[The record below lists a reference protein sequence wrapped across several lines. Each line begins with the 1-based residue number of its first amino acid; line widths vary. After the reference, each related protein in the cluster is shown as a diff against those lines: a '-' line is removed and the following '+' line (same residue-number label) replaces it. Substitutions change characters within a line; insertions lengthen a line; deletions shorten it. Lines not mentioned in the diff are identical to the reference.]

1 MNRIRL
7 LLLVVSLLP
16 VLLMGVERHDQR
28 LSESADVLAEMS
40 HASDKGVPRD
50 LTEKARCIVVVP
62 NLVKLAFIGGGK
74 YGRGFASCVTS
85 HGWSGPAA
93 IRIEGGSFGLQI
105 GGSSTDVIML
115 VMNKGGM
122 SKLMSDKFTL
132 GGDATAAAGPV
143 GRSVTAQTD
152 VLMKAEILSYS
163 RSRGVFAGLSLD
175 GSTLRQ
181 DVDENA
187 RLYGTPI
194 TDRQILTGAAARPP
208 AARAFLAELE
218 RFSGKGSPRK

>member
-1 MNRIRL
+1 ML
-7 LLLVVSLLP
+7 LLPMLLP
-16 VLLMGVERHDQR
+16 GIERYDRR
-28 LSESADVLAEMS
+28 LSESADVLSEMS
-40 HASDKGVPRD
+40 HASDRGIPRD
-50 LTEKARCIVVVP
+50 LAEKARCVVVVP
-62 NLVKLAFIGGGK
+62 NLVKVAFIGGGK
-74 YGRGFASCVTS
+74 YGRGFASCRTVR
-85 HGWSGPAA
+85 GWSAPAA

-115 VMNKGGM
+115 VMNEGGM

-132 GGDATAAAGPV
+132 GGDASAAAGPV
-143 GRSVTAQTD
+143 GRSVAAQTD

-187 RLYGTPI
+187 RIYGAPI
-194 TDRQILTGAAARPP
+194 ADREILTGAAKRPP
-208 AARAFLAELE
+208 ASRAFLAELE
-218 RFSGKGSPRK
+218 RFSGTGLPRK